1 MSATSTLGPRLL
13 AAIPYLAPNARVADI
28 GTDHAYL
35 PIHLIREGLAS
46 QCLACDINQGPI
58 ESARANIAAAN
69 MTARIETLHTDGL
82 HGVEV
87 FSPDHIL
94 IFGMG
99 GELIRHIL
107 SEAPWIKSPDITLV
121 LQPMSRAHLLRAWLE
136 ELGFCIFGETVTRED
151 RYYQILAARYVGTPE
166 APYTAE
172 ELYLGR
178 RNLETPTEHFKG
190 FLQHEIDVLEAILRG
205 KAQGAAAD
213 THAEEAL
220 LRTFKTRLETLS

>member
-1 MSATSTLGPRLL
+1 MSATSALGPRLL
-13 AAIPYLAPNARVADI
+13 SAIPYLAPNARVADI

-46 QCLACDINQGPI
+46 QCLACDINRGPI
-58 ESARANIAAAN
+58 ESARANIASAGL
-69 MTARIETLHTDGL
+69 TPKIGTLHTDGL
-82 HGVEV
+82 HGVEA

-99 GELIRHIL
+99 GELIRQIL
-107 SEAPWIKSPDITLV
+107 SDAPWIKSPSVTLV

-136 ELGFCIFGETVTRED
+136 EFGFCIFGETVTYED
-151 RYYQILAARYVGTPE
+151 KYYQTIAARYGGTPE
-166 APYTAE
+166 APYTTE

-178 RNLETPTEHFKG
+178 RNLEAPTEHFKG
-190 FLQHEIDVLEAILRG
+190 FLQHEIGVLEAILRG
-205 KAQGAAAD
+205 KAQAASAD
-213 THAEEAL
+213 TRAEKDL